1 MDMQKYQGGKN
12 EWEKKANGKVTAVFE
27 MDCQSCAKKVKE
39 AAFSLKGFEDV
50 KLDCAANRLTVT
62 GKEDPTVMKEML
74 EKKAKKIVQLVSS
87 QPREDDRGDEK
98 PEEKSETEEEYE
110 KPKEISTVVLKIRLH
125 CNGCVNEL
133 KKIVGKFKGVE
144 KVDVAAGKDLVTV
157 KGTMDVKELA
167 AYLKEKLK
175 RSVEIVA
182 PKNHAGG
189 NERAYISDGDKKDK
203 DDGRFC
209 VTEVVALLELMQK
222 KGLLYYY

>member
-1 MDMQKYQGGKN
+1 
-12 EWEKKANGKVTAVFE
+12 

-110 KPKEISTVVLKIRLH
+110 KPKEVHTLTWSLRPSS
-125 CNGCVNEL
+125 
-133 KKIVGKFKGVE
+133 
-144 KVDVAAGKDLVTV
+144 
-157 KGTMDVKELA
+157 
-167 AYLKEKLK
+167 
-175 RSVEIVA
+175 RS
-182 PKNHAGG
+182 
-189 NERAYISDGDKKDK
+189 
-203 DDGRFC
+203 
-209 VTEVVALLELMQK
+209 
-222 KGLLYYY
+222 

>member
-1 MDMQKYQGGKN
+1 MDVKYQGGKN
-12 EWEKKANGKVTAVFE
+12 EWEKKANGKVTAVFK
-27 MDCQSCAKKVKE
+27 MDFHCEGCAKKVEK
-39 AAFSLKGFEDV
+39 AARSLEGFEEV
-50 KLDCAANRLTVT
+50 KVDCAANKLTVT
-62 GKEDPTVMKEML
+62 GKENPTVMKEML
-74 EKKAKKIVQLVSS
+74 EKKTKKIVELVSQ

-125 CNGCVNEL
+125 CDGCVNEL
-133 KKIVGKFKGVE
+133 MKIVGKFNGVE

-182 PKNHAGG
+182 PKNHDGG
-189 NERAYISDGDKKDK
+189 DERANISDGGKKEK
-203 DDGRFC
+203 DDDHLC
-209 VTEVVALLELMQK
+209 LMEAMALLWMQK
-222 KGLLYYY
+222 MGLY